1 MSHHHPQIV
10 QPTSIFFV
18 TFFVDLISEIMDFD
32 FDIVLK
38 INEHSRKEKLDQGK
52 GDVKSFWNTTEL
64 SR

>member
-1 MSHHHPQIV
+1 
-10 QPTSIFFV
+10 
-18 TFFVDLISEIMDFD
+18 MDFD
-32 FDIVLK
+32 FDIVLLE